1 MSVSAAS
8 LFGLEVTFPLQSPS
22 KFAVPWALDA
32 DGKLVTPDKAAS
44 SLGLR
49 CPDPACGS
57 RLVLRAGAVRA
68 RHFAHLDAERCSR
81 ESAEHW
87 AAKHLLAQV
96 VIASLAEPGARP
108 AIDSPCPTCG
118 KSPRHLPGNVQD
130 ARLEMAV
137 DGFVADV
144 LLLDDAQRPICALE
158 VLHTHAVTDEKAE
171 GLSIPWIE
179 LAAAEV
185 LANPLR
191 WIPRR
196 AGPRPIPCDHAGT
209 EYLRRMVEAA
219 RRWVRLQMEQ
229 VISEWMS
236 FPLGSGQYVAV
247 VCGNEKAWRPM
258 DPWHSGS
265 PQEALAVL
273 ENVLRADVSRHFRPE
288 STVSVRMRASG
299 GVLVEG
305 EWREGRWVRGPVLRL
320 QAGPVRL
327 GGQPA
332 RMAPSRRHR
341 RL

>member
-1 MSVSAAS
+1 MQRPNQ
-8 LFGLEVTFPLQSPS
+8 L
-22 KFAVPWALDA
+22 AVPWALDA
-32 DGKLVTPDKAAS
+32 DGKLVSPDEVAS

-57 RLVLRAGAVRA
+57 RLLLRAGPVRA

-81 ESAEHW
+81 ESVEHW

-96 VIASLAEPGARP
+96 VIASLADPGVRP
-108 AIDSPCPTCG
+108 EIHCRCPDCG
-118 KSPRHLPGNVQD
+118 KSPRHLPGSVRS
-130 ARLEMAV
+130 ARVEMAV

-144 LLLDDAQRPICALE
+144 LLLGDDQQPICALE

-185 LANPLR
+185 LANPMR

-196 AGPRPIPCDHAGT
+196 TGPRPIPCDHAGT
-209 EYLRRMVEAA
+209 EYLRKMAEAA
-219 RRWVRLQMEQ
+219 RRWVMLRREQ
-229 VISEWMS
+229 VLAEWRS
-236 FPLGSGQYVAV
+236 LPLGPGQYVAV
-247 VCGNEKAWRPM
+247 VSGAENAWRPM
-258 DPWHSGS
+258 DPWQSAS

-273 ENVLRADVSRHFRPE
+273 EKALREDLGRHFRPGH
-288 STVSVRMRASG
+288 SVLVGMRAPG

-305 EWREGRWVRGPVLRL
+305 EWRDDRWVGGPVLRHRTAPARL
-320 QAGPVRL
+320 AVQPTRVPPVR
-327 GGQPA
+327 
-332 RMAPSRRHR
+332 RHP